1 MNSPGLF
8 NIAPSSATRVHRDIP
23 QEFFAPAYPQSS
35 VLNMQGQPQANTQPP
50 RTRNP
55 FESDSAPVSLLN
67 LNALYEALPPQGMP
81 LNRAPPQWG
90 QPIPQFP
97 PNAIQGGFGYGNY
110 ATPTMVMPTVGP
122 RGFST
127 GAVYG
132 GPQFFS
138 QTAGSNPFH

>member
-1 MNSPGLF
+1 VDVLQSWPFSGFILLELRESYLF
-8 NIAPSSATRVHRDIP
+8 PNKFLGTFLIDL
-23 QEFFAPAYPQSS
+23 Q
-35 VLNMQGQPQANTQPP
+35 
-50 RTRNP
+50 
-55 FESDSAPVSLLN
+55 LN

-110 ATPTMVMPTVGP
+110 ATPTMVMPTVGT